1 MSKINKSVKVKEN
14 AVKEIKKY
22 NKLDPIDHILHRPD
36 MYVGSVR
43 ERELAEYISDEDFKI
58 TNKKIEYAPAIL
70 RIFIEPLSNAIDN
83 VSRSQKSK
91 NSCSNIRV
99 NINKETGETS
109 IFNDGQSISVEFDT
123 DHNCYNHSLIFGQLL
138 TSSNYDDDEERYN
151 ISGRNGMGVK
161 CTNVF
166 SKKFTVEG
174 ADPENKKLF
183 SQEWNDNMKITKEP
197 VISKFS
203 EKKGYTKVSWVPDFK
218 QFKIK
223 GYTDDIIALYCRYVV
238 DASMLT
244 GIDVYFNDVLIP
256 VKNLKEYSTLY
267 LANSITEDEEK
278 DEENQEQKSEVLFI
292 NNKDEQIVLLP
303 LEIAS
308 TQFEAV
314 SFVNGVY
321 TSMGGSHVDAW
332 CEAIFRPIVQKLTTK
347 TASYT
352 IGDVKKYFRIFV
364 SVKVVNPEFE
374 SQSKHKLESPVVANP
389 KKKEIDTVLKW
400 DVVEQIRMSKELVAL
415 KKLERKKNK
424 FVKIEGLDSANNEGG
439 KNSSDCTLILVE
451 GLSAKTYAVQGIEIG
466 AFGKEGRDWFGIYAL
481 RGKLLNVRNSKVES
495 IAKNRV
501 ISDIIK
507 ALGISHGL
515 DYSKDENF
523 KNLRY
528 GKIMIITDQD
538 CDGFHISGLIQ
549 NMVHALFPSL
559 LERNIPFITSMQTP
573 IVRVYL
579 PGNKE
584 KMFYDEREYHKYV
597 QEFSRVNPTKNI
609 NKKYYKGLGSSSS
622 QDILDTFGRKMIE
635 FKADEHLSHNMN
647 KVFHTK
653 QTDARKDWLER
664 YDAENIVL
672 KWDEEKYETRNLNI
686 SDFLNTEMIKFSLND
701 CQRSLPSL
709 MDGLKESH
717 RKTLYA
723 CFLKNLKY
731 TGKTL
736 KVAQLAGY
744 VAEKTAYHHGE
755 QNLYTTITKMAHEFP
770 GSNNIP
776 LLYRDGQFG
785 SKMNGGEDAANAR
798 YIHTKLDALTRLL
811 FRAEDDILLERVV
824 DDGDEVEPKFYVPIL
839 PTILVNGC
847 EGIGSGWS
855 SSIPSYN
862 PLELVECIKTWLNN
876 DGEVLL
882 EDEDGSIV
890 SLLPEIKPWY
900 RGYTGEIEKVSDG
913 KYTSWGRIVEDK
925 TSKTIEELPIGLWT
939 DDFKDKLDTLLENK
953 DIAKF
958 KNYSTPKKVKFVISE
973 VPDGMLCNKDN
984 LKLFS
989 RISTT
994 NMVMFDTNGK
1004 LKKYKNTDEIIKE
1017 FCQIRFTFYTK
1028 RKNHFLAQLENELK
1042 FLGNKKRFLMEIMSG
1057 DLKLFVESSNGKRT
1071 SRSTSDLY
1079 KDLER
1084 RGYDKEH
1091 KKEVENEDEESG
1103 DEEKQKDNGYNYL
1116 LRLQFRSITEENIK
1130 KLTNDIASK
1139 TKERDTLKKKSEK
1152 DLWLSDL
1159 DEFTGEYDLW
1169 VKEMEKEDNK
1179 GATKGVSKVVK
1190 ETKKT
1195 VKK

>member
-1 MSKINKSVKVKEN
+1 
-14 AVKEIKKY
+14 
-22 NKLDPIDHILHRPD
+22 
-36 MYVGSVR
+36 MYVGSTR
-43 ERELAEYISDEDFKI
+43 PRELNDYIADADEGFKI
-58 TNKKIEYAPAIL
+58 SNKKIDYAPAIL

-83 VSRSQKSK
+83 VSRSQKTK
-91 NSCSNIRV
+91 TPCTNIRV
-99 NINKETGETS
+99 NIDKTTGETS
-109 IFNDGQSISVEFDT
+109 VANDGQSISVEFDK
-123 DHNCYNHSLIFGQLL
+123 DHECYNHSLIFGQLL

-166 SKKFTVEG
+166 STKFTITG

-183 SQEWNDNMKITKEP
+183 TQEWNDNMKTAKEP
-197 VISKFS
+197 VITKFT
-203 EKKGYTKVSWVPDFK
+203 EKKGYTKVSWIPDFK
-218 QFKIK
+218 QFNIK

-244 GIDVYFNDVLIP
+244 GIDVYFNDVKIP
-256 VKNLKEYSTLY
+256 VKNLKEYSRLY
-267 LANSITEDEEK
+267 LSVSESESNQEEK
-278 DEENQEQKSEVLFI
+278 EDDGADNEEEKSKKEEVLFI

-303 LEIAS
+303 LNTS
-308 TQFEAV
+308 TTQFESV

-321 TSMGGSHVDAW
+321 TMLGGSHVDAW
-332 CEAIFRPIVQKLTTK
+332 SEAIFRPVVQKLTTK

-352 IGDVKKYFRIFV
+352 IGDVKRYFRIFV

-389 KKKEIDTVLKW
+389 KKKEIDTLLKW
-400 DVVEQIRMSKELVAL
+400 DVIDQIRMSKELGAL

-424 FVKIEGLDSANNEGG
+424 FVKIEGLDSANNEGS
-439 KNSSDCTLILVE
+439 KYSSDCTLILVE

-507 ALGISHGL
+507 ALGISHGV
-515 DYSKDENF
+515 DYTSDENF
-523 KNLRY
+523 KTLRY

-549 NMVHALFPSL
+549 NMVHTLFPSL
-559 LERNIPFITSMQTP
+559 LERDRSFITSMQTP

-579 PGNKE
+579 PNNKE
-584 KMFYDEREYHKYV
+584 RMFYDEREYHKYV
-597 QEFSRVNPTKNI
+597 QDFSRTNPNKNI

-635 FKADEHLSHNMN
+635 FKADDHLNHTMN

-653 QTDARKDWLER
+653 ETDARKDWLEK
-664 YDAENIVL
+664 YDSTNIVL
-672 KWDEEKYETRNLNI
+672 KWDEEKYETRDLNM

-717 RKTLYA
+717 RKTLFA

-785 SKMNGGEDAANAR
+785 SRMNGGADAANAR

-811 FRAEDDILLERVV
+811 FRPEDDILLDRVV
-824 DDGDEVEPKFYVPIL
+824 DDGDEVEPVFYVPIL
-839 PTILVNGC
+839 PTILINGC

-862 PLELVECIKTWLNN
+862 PLELVECVKTWLNN
-876 DGEVLL
+876 DGEIFL
-882 EDEDGSIV
+882 EDEDGSSV
-890 SLLPEIKPWY
+890 SLFPEIKPWY

-913 KYTSWGRIVEDK
+913 KYTSWGRIVPDK
-925 TSKTIEELPIGLWT
+925 ATKVVEELPIGLWT
-939 DDFKDKLDTLLENK
+939 DDFKDKLDTYLENK
-953 DIAKF
+953 DISKF

-973 VPDGMLCNKDN
+973 ADGMVCNKTT
-984 LKLFS
+984 LKLFT

-994 NMVMFDTNGK
+994 NMVMFDKNGK
-1004 LKKYKNTDEIIKE
+1004 LKKYKNTDEIINE
-1017 FCQIRFTFYTK
+1017 FCQTRFEFYTK
-1028 RKNHFLAQLENELK
+1028 RKKHFLGQLENELK
-1042 FLGNKKRFLMEIMSG
+1042 FLGNKRRFLEEIMSG
-1057 DLKLFVESSNGKRT
+1057 DLKLFIESPNGKRS
-1071 SRSTSDLY
+1071 SRPTADLY
-1079 KDLER
+1079 KELEK
-1084 RGYDKEH
+1084 RGYDKEV
-1091 KKEVENEDEESG
+1091 KKADEKDKESDESG
-1103 DEEKQKDNGYNYL
+1103 DEIEVNNKDAGYNYL
-1116 LRLQFRSITEENIK
+1116 LRLQFRNITEENIT
-1130 KLTNDIASK
+1130 KLKNDILSK
-1139 TKERDTLKKKSEK
+1139 TKDRDTLKKKTEK

-1159 DEFTGEYDLW
+1159 TEFTTEYNAWL
-1169 VKEMEKEDNK
+1169 KEMENEDNK
-1179 GATKGVSKVVK
+1179 GAKTKKETEKKPVVK
-1190 ETKKT
+1190 KTKK
-1195 VKK
+1195 VSEK